1 MNVQELRNL
10 AQEELVH
17 ARTLSWRELA
27 KVVPWGDTY
36 RGFSHSGE
44 EVEFERNY
52 IWAGE
57 GHGEAILCEVTVRC
71 CPEREDCDARAAC
84 LIERSAEDAK
94 R

>member
-36 RGFSHSGE
+36 LGFSQIG
-44 EVEFERNY
+44 
-52 IWAGE
+52 
-57 GHGEAILCEVTVRC
+57 
-71 CPEREDCDARAAC
+71 RAHV
-84 LIERSAEDAK
+84 
-94 R
+94 